1 VADPGNPLRPHLGN
15 GVTHLKFAVNTNGTL
30 YTKKKSNTLSM
41 CRYWYGT
48 GVVTVVGVGSWRF
61 RAFGVRVSCAVR
73 GIGTDGIA
81 FGGHVTIHP
90 ESFQVLR
97 VGVGFGVSKLS
108 EL

>member
-1 VADPGNPLRPHLGN
+1 
-15 GVTHLKFAVNTNGTL
+15 
-30 YTKKKSNTLSM
+30 M
-41 CRYWYGT
+41 
-48 GVVTVVGVGSWRF
+48 VGVGSWRF

-81 FGGHVTIHP
+81 FGGHVTIYP